1 MTERNVISP
10 SAPDSEAAGAAP
22 QGREAFVAPCVE
34 DLGDLSTLT
43 LLGGTI

>member
-10 SAPDSEAAGAAP
+10 SAPEASSAVP
-22 QGREAFVAPCVE
+22 QGREPFVAPRVE